1 MKDAMIVIAKFNQ
14 LQNRKL
20 LALLDGLT
28 DEQRKKD
35 VGTNYTF
42 GSIHGALDRMA
53 GTLAM
58 SLNMLKDDGPGGPGG
73 PTGPGGPDAGTAK
86 YDMEDYEALK
96 AKILE
101 TDAAYIAGFEA
112 ISEEKCV
119 AGPGVPLYD
128 MVMKGMFI
136 ANFVRG
142 AVCQALKA
150 EYGISSDLIS
160 GALLS

>member
-1 MKDAMIVIAKFNQ
+1 MV
-14 LQNRKL
+14 
-20 LALLDGLT
+20 
-28 DEQRKKD
+28 
-35 VGTNYTF
+35 
-42 GSIHGALDRMA
+42 
-53 GTLAM
+53 
-58 SLNMLKDDGPGGPGG
+58 
-73 PTGPGGPDAGTAK
+73 PDAGTAK

-101 TDAAYIAGFEA
+101 TDAAYVAGFEA